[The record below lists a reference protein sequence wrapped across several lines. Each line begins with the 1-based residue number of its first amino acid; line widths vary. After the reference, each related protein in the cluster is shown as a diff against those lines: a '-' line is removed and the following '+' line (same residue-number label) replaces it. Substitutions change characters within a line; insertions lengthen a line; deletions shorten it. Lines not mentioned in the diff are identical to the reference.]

1 MTLAQVSPTIWVF
14 GMDAKADMEAVERG
28 GYGAGGKQFS
38 ASLSEVIAAQ
48 VPANA
53 SAWFATSDEAW
64 SEKPGTK
71 LVVGTLLKKPEWLF
85 VLARGRAAVASLC
98 FENPSRLRLVVRAA
112 DEATGQ
118 RLRDY
123 FRAQATA
130 TEGAQHGGAGTL
142 ALFETGFDPATT
154 FATLERFFADAGRK

>member
-64 SEKPGTK
+64 AEKPGIK
-71 LVVGTLLKKPEWLF
+71 LVTTLLKKPDWLP
-85 VLARGRAAVASLC
+85 VLARGRAAMASLC